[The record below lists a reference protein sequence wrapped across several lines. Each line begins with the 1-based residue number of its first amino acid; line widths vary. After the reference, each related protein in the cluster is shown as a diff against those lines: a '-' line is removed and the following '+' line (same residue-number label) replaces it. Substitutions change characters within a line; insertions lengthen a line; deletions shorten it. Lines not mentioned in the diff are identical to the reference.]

1 MNQKIINLFDEYT
14 HAPLTREDFLSRL
27 AKLAGGT
34 AAAMAIL
41 PALEG
46 KYAFANKVSEQDE
59 DLKIEDISYPS
70 KNCTMKGYLVMPKN
84 AKGKLGTVLVIHE
97 NRGLTPHIKDV
108 TRRIAKAGYI
118 ALGIDALSPF
128 GGTPANEDE
137 GRALFPKLDAK
148 QNVENLISG
157 FGYLNELKNSNKK
170 TACVGFCWGGG
181 MVNDIAV
188 NYPEL
193 DGGVAYY
200 GRQAAAA
207 DVPKIKA
214 KLLLQY
220 GGLDERV
227 NGTRLIQLERWKR
240 IRALLD
246 SDFHRGVC
254 RDGIAVI
261 QLIRAVGIHVGFF
274 LGPPGDRD
282 FVLPGRGTIILR
294 IRREVK
300 RPVLADVPHR
310 PKCFRGVVSHGM
322 EHDDGAI
329 GGFAFDENLARDRVD
344 RWFAVPTATE

>member
-148 QNVENLISG
+148 QNLENLISG

-227 NGTRLIQLERWKR
+227 NAGIPAYEEALKANKIDYKVYIYEGAQHAFNNDSSPARYNPEVAKLAWERTL
-240 IRALLD
+240 AL
-246 SDFHRGVC
+246 F
-254 RDGIAVI
+254 AE
-261 QLIRAVGIHVGFF
+261 
-274 LGPPGDRD
+274 
-282 FVLPGRGTIILR
+282 VL
-294 IRREVK
+294 K
-300 RPVLADVPHR
+300 
-310 PKCFRGVVSHGM
+310 
-322 EHDDGAI
+322 
-329 GGFAFDENLARDRVD
+329 
-344 RWFAVPTATE
+344 